1 MKHIESYGIK
11 AFAAACSAAALFWM
25 TYMTISIAVRS
36 QPDSAVS
43 LFFLVWFLGG
53 TWILCLFLLHLA
65 WNAWGYAANLRH
77 GHWRSGLAFQRL
89 KKIRNDAFF
98 IMGLWILQLPSAYF
112 IAEREDA
119 PGLILFAAALLAI
132 PAGVALFDMVLLKT
146 TAWDKVA

>member
-1 MKHIESYGIK
+1 MKHIESFGIK

-53 TWILCLFLLHLA
+53 TWILCLFLLRLG
-65 WNAWGYAANLRH
+65 WNAWGYAVNLRH
-77 GHWRSGLAFQRL
+77 GQWRSEPAIGRL
-89 KKIRNDAFF
+89 KKIRNDAF
-98 IMGLWILQLPSAYF
+98 IVMGLWILQLPSAYF

-119 PGLILFAAALLAI
+119 PGLILFAAALLAL
-132 PAGVALFDMVLLKT
+132 PAGVALFAMVLLKT
-146 TAWDKVA
+146 TASDPAA

>member
-1 MKHIESYGIK
+1 MKNLESFGIK

-53 TWILCLFLLHLA
+53 TWILCLFLLRMA

-77 GHWRSGLAFQRL
+77 GQWRSEPALRCL
-89 KKIRNDAFF
+89 KRIRNDAL
-98 IMGLWILQLPSAYF
+98 IVMGLWILQLPSAYF

-119 PGLILFAAALLAI
+119 PGLILFAAALLAVPTGI
-132 PAGVALFDMVLLKT
+132 ALFAMVLLKT
-146 TAWDKVA
+146 TAWDQVS